1 MSLNIQPNKAFTK
14 RAMKAEL
21 LDAETEYALAVA
33 WRDNRDEAALHRLIT
48 AYMRLAVSMAMKFKR
63 YSVSQQDLVQ
73 EAGVGLMKAAEKFDP
88 DRGFRFSTYAQ
99 WWIKASMQEFV
110 MRNWSMVRTGST
122 SSQKSLFFNLKRV
135 QSKIEREAQQSGA
148 DLNRAELDA
157 LIAQEIGVPLRDVEM
172 MQGRMSGS
180 DFSLNAP
187 QSTEEDTREWMDTL
201 EDTSPQSAEVVERN
215 NDLQTMRGWIND
227 AMMVLNDRE
236 KYVISQRKM
245 ADDPRT
251 LESIGDEL
259 KLSKER
265 IRQIEAAALE
275 KLRKRLEKDVGK
287 AARVLVD
294 A

>member
-1 MSLNIQPNKAFTK
+1 
-14 RAMKAEL
+14 
-21 LDAETEYALAVA
+21 
-33 WRDNRDEAALHRLIT
+33 
-48 AYMRLAVSMAMKFKR
+48 
-63 YSVSQQDLVQ
+63 
-73 EAGVGLMKAAEKFDP
+73 
-88 DRGFRFSTYAQ
+88 
-99 WWIKASMQEFV
+99 
-110 MRNWSMVRTGST
+110 
-122 SSQKSLFFNLKRV
+122 
-135 QSKIEREAQQSGA
+135 
-148 DLNRAELDA
+148 
-157 LIAQEIGVPLRDVEM
+157 
-172 MQGRMSGS
+172 
-180 DFSLNAP
+180 
-187 QSTEEDTREWMDTL
+187 
-201 EDTSPQSAEVVERN
+201 
-215 NDLQTMRGWIND
+215 MRGWIND

>member
-48 AYMRLAVSMAMKFKR
+48 AYMRLAVSMAMKFRR
-63 YSVSQQDLVQ
+63 YSVSQQDLIQ

-122 SSQKSLFFNLKRV
+122 SAQKSLFFNLKRV
-135 QSKIEREAQQSGA
+135 QSKIEREAQQNNA

-180 DFSLNAP
+180 DYSLNAP
-187 QSTEEDTREWMDTL
+187 QSSEEDTREWLDTL
-201 EDTSPQSAEVVERN
+201 EDDSPQSAEIVERN
-215 NDLQTMRGWIND
+215 QDLKTMRGWIND
-227 AMMVLNDRE
+227 AMLALNDRE

-251 LESIGDEL
+251 LESIGTEL